1 MTRNSLV
8 SLALAALVLTGAGCA
23 PTAPS
28 PATPPSAV
36 PPVETSIPSP
46 KPSVARTFPGK
57 LADAEILNKQ
67 VRISTAKGDIVLELF
82 GDKTPLTVSN
92 FVALA
97 KDGYYDGLKFHRVIE
112 DFMIQGGDPT
122 GTGSGGP
129 GYQFGDEFVPS
140 LKFVGPGQ
148 LAMANAGPGTNGS
161 QFFIT
166 HIATPWLTGKHTIFG
181 QVLSGQDVVNAIAQ
195 GDVMTKVSVEDLK
208 K

>member
-1 MTRNSLV
+1 M
-8 SLALAALVLTGAGCA
+8 
-23 PTAPS
+23 
-28 PATPPSAV
+28 
-36 PPVETSIPSP
+36 
-46 KPSVARTFPGK
+46 
-57 LADAEILNKQ
+57 
-67 VRISTAKGDIVLELF
+67 ELF

-97 KDGYYDGLKFHRVIE
+97 KDGYYDGLTFHRVIA

-129 GYQFGDEFVPS
+129 GYQFNDEIVPS

-166 HIATPWLTGKHTIFG
+166 HVATSWLTGKHTIFG
-181 QVLSGQDVVNAIAQ
+181 QVLKGQDVVNAIEQ
-195 GDVMTKVSVEDLK
+195 GDVMTKVTIEDLK